1 MLPIMLIAMPAGAI
15 ADMYDRRIV
24 ALVALYIAL
33 SGATALAV
41 LTWLGLVTPNLLLG
55 LCFAVGELWRK
66 LGDDGGVKA
75 AYRGGCRACQN
86 LLERAIRHEHGYQGR
101 PASSAG

>member
-1 MLPIMLIAMPAGAI
+1 MASSKRFEGKTAFITGAG
-15 ADMYDRRIV
+15 
-24 ALVALYIAL
+24 
-33 SGATALAV
+33 SGIGRATAVA
-41 LTWLGLVTPNLLLG
+41 
-55 LCFAVGELWRK
+55 FAAEGARVVITDRSEAALELWRK
-66 LGDDGGVKA
+66 LGDDGDVKA